1 MPLLKRGVEQVRERL
16 ESISVSGECIKFLV
30 SAFQEDMARS

>member
-1 MPLLKRGVEQVRERL
+1 MPPPEEGVEQVRERL